1 MTGSRALIAAL
12 TCVAVG
18 AAPAHAAVEEVTLDP
33 TPQVALYGSNV
44 RLAGAV
50 TPARQTRVEVLSLVS
65 GLWELVAAGESRSD
79 GSFSFPIT
87 ARRPTVYIA
96 RTDAA
101 ESSEALLRIRPLLT
115 ASFAGPAVLGAPLR
129 VVGRVQPADAGEL
142 RLTVHGRTH
151 TVQLDAGGRFA
162 ERVST
167 RRARRLGVTLEIDPA
182 EDYVATGR
190 QLAKRVR
197 APHLRFGSRGAA
209 VRFLEQ
215 RLKSLS
221 YVLLGV
227 DRAFRADTRDALY
240 AFQKVRG
247 LPRDGMAGPRVWR
260 ALLKARDPLAAV
272 PRGNHIE
279 IDKAR
284 QVLFEV
290 RRGRVV
296 QVVHVSTGATGNTPL
311 GRWRVYRKSP
321 GFNSL
326 SMYYTLYFLRGFA
339 VHGYH
344 SVPTWPASH
353 GCVRLPIWFAPR
365 LYRRWSVGSIVW
377 VLPTTSRSSP
387 LWRSPAAVA
396 RARPP
401 APAGAVGP

>member
-1 MTGSRALIAAL
+1 
-12 TCVAVG
+12 
-18 AAPAHAAVEEVTLDP
+18 
-33 TPQVALYGSNV
+33 
-44 RLAGAV
+44 
-50 TPARQTRVEVLSLVS
+50 VL
-65 GLWELVAAGESRSD
+65 
-79 GSFSFPIT
+79 
-87 ARRPTVYIA
+87 
-96 RTDAA
+96 
-101 ESSEALLRIRPLLT
+101 
-115 ASFAGPAVLGAPLR
+115 
-129 VVGRVQPADAGEL
+129 PADAGEL

-227 DRAFRADTRDALY
+227 DRAFRTDTRDALY

-247 LPRDGMAGPRVWR
+247 LPRDGMAGPQVWR
-260 ALLKARDPLAAV
+260 ALLKARVPLAAV

-401 APAGAVGP
+401 APAGPVGP